1 MAWRRKQNLHFG
13 HWYVTHFHFSP
24 FRLHPQISY
33 DLEWVVTGWT
43 ETGCDLWWD
52 SKRKWKWYRLFHF
65 REEVRSDD
73 FFWNRMAFMYCLK
86 QVFHLVTV
94 SFCTEFTS
102 LTEMS
107 SWHWSSHL
115 ATKPYCLKIKYKNSW
130 RRLTLPTVLGSL
142 PGRSTGVF
150 HIKHRKNCECC
161 PVSQLIVR

>member
-102 LTEMS
+102 LTEMF
-107 SWHWSSHL
+107 SWHWSSYL
-115 ATKPYCLKIKYKNSW
+115 ATKPSCLKIKYKNSW

-142 PGRSTGVF
+142 LGRNTGVF
-150 HIKHRKNCECC
+150 RIKKRTFL
-161 PVSQLIVR
+161 STSTAS

>member
-24 FRLHPQISY
+24 FRLHPKISY

-94 SFCTEFTS
+94 SFYTEFTS
-102 LTEMS
+102 LTEMF
-107 SWHWSSHL
+107 SWHWSI
-115 ATKPYCLKIKYKNSW
+115 KPLGNQAFLSENKIQKLVKAADFADRIGESAGAQYRCL
-130 RRLTLPTVLGSL
+130 SL
-142 PGRSTGVF
+142 KKEDIF
-150 HIKHRKNCECC
+150 NCF
-161 PVSQLIVR
+161 V